1 MVPRV
6 QGTSSAIK
14 PTLKH
19 PFFFFFLPL
28 FNLRSVTFSISRMYE
43 NTSIP
48 PPHHTHTTTSL
59 AEVKSA
65 GIFYGI
71 DYVPE
76 IVLGAEHADINPGG
90 PWLYPLAVILD
101 DLGQILVILDNR
113 VQ

>member
-1 MVPRV
+1 MD
-6 QGTSSAIK
+6 
-14 PTLKH
+14 
-19 PFFFFFLPL
+19 
-28 FNLRSVTFSISRMYE
+28 E